1 MENFR
6 CSVLIS
12 REKFDPQ
19 GKIVMKL
26 AQKAIATA
34 CFLGT
39 MLTTAT
45 SLAEPISTSM
55 TQRDGSVDL
64 KTCMSQATG
73 ALEKMK
79 FNNIKVSETSAVG
92 DYQDYLALITCY
104 EVKSAKGVIVQS
116 VVVSG
121 PSNPEARKL
130 REALTGA
137 MN

>member
-12 REKFDPQ
+12 RDKFDAQ

-39 MLTTAT
+39 MLIAPT

-64 KTCMSQATG
+64 KTCMTQATV

-130 REALTGA
+130 REGLTGA

>member
-1 MENFR
+1 
-6 CSVLIS
+6 
-12 REKFDPQ
+12 
-19 GKIVMKL
+19 MKL
-26 AQKAIATA
+26 TQKAIAA
-34 CFLGT
+34 VFLLGT
-39 MLTTAT
+39 MGNTFPAV
-45 SLAEPISTSM
+45 AEPISTSM

-64 KTCMSQATG
+64 KTCMTQATG

-104 EVKSAKGVIVQS
+104 EVKSAKGVLVQS

-130 REALTGA
+130 REGLTGA